1 MGSLKWIVISVI
13 AVVVAIGFGV
23 AIFSLGGTQ
32 TLTGNVIRNITDGVA
47 PKDGVQGSNGT
58 SLTSPISAVD
68 DMAFIT
74 TEDHAVVIPV
84 LVNDKGDG
92 NLIVQSVSDPTK
104 GSVVINA
111 NGSVTYTLDD
121 ANFVGDDTFSYIVY
135 DGKNATDTA
144 QVTVTVQKPG
154 SSGELPIADAG
165 PSRTIDEGSLVI
177 LKGTAS
183 SDPDGDPLT
192 YSWKQIWGPTVDL
205 SNPTSVTPNF
215 TSPEIDTDSVE
226 LTFEL
231 TVSDGNSG
239 EDSDTVDVTVR
250 NVIGNQ
256 PPEADAGSDQTVNE
270 GSVVTLEGIASSDPD
285 GDELTYSW
293 SQIDGETIE
302 SISTTSPN
310 PTFTAPNIDPPSTST
325 TLTFEL
331 TVDDGNGGSDSDTVV
346 IVIQDEDVNQP
357 PVADAGL
364 SQTVEQDTSVTLSG
378 LESSDPDGDPLSF
391 SWNQTAGPS
400 VSLSNSTS
408 SSPTFTAPE
417 VTEMETLTFELTVS
431 DGNQSS
437 VDSVNIHVNPADSP
451 QVILSTPDYMN
462 DVAGE
467 IRNAQQSVYAAMYFA
482 EPYSGNIIVD
492 ELKAAVERGVDVRL
506 TFDNETLDLYPNVE
520 QDFTSSGIPYK
531 VVSNHAKVVVI
542 DNATAYVGS
551 ANWNKNGLQNNW
563 ELSLK
568 TKNPDTVKE
577 AYEYVDILWEKGA
590 KKVNNSEKPSERFA
604 NGIEFY
610 NLLLDRLKTAQSVK
624 VLMFQITYNAED
636 PEAADTKMLNVIK
649 DANNRGANLQI
660 LLDDPTY
667 YGRDGGRYF
676 LSGNN
681 IPHKLDEKNTG
692 YLERLHAKTVLIDDR
707 VLFIG
712 SQNWN
717 YDSLDSPQEA
727 SIMTTDPQAISEF
740 LALFDEKWNAGRE
753 PV

>member
-23 AIFSLGGTQ
+23 AMFSLGGTQ